1 MMRSPLFQ
9 LKSMILDTSL
19 SFESAEIEK
28 FAIKL
33 KAAAKDMLTAR
44 LIQSDLVEQEKRLT
58 QIQASI
64 VLAVNSTTATITK

>member
-1 MMRSPLFQ
+1 MRSPLFQ

>member
-1 MMRSPLFQ
+1 
-9 LKSMILDTSL
+9 MILDTSL